1 MKDSFELFSVERKG
15 YNRVEVEQYI
25 KKIEKDKNTLELEI
39 ESLKK
44 QLEAVCT
51 QKEQLE
57 NKQALIEDTL
67 INAELAARDIV
78 LKAEEKSAEAEKLYQ
93 VECEK
98 VEKKYAEYKEE
109 LEQIVKRVEY
119 ILRSQLALIEK
130 NNLD

>member
-44 QLEAVCT
+44 QLEAVCM

-109 LEQIVKRVEY
+109 LDQIVKRVEY

>member
-1 MKDSFELFSVERKG
+1 MKDSFELFTVERKG

-25 KKIEKDKNTLELEI
+25 KKLEKDRNALALEV
-39 ESLKK
+39 ESLKS
-44 QLEAVCT
+44 QLTAVNM
-51 QKEQLE
+51 QKAQLE
-57 NKQALIEDTL
+57 NKQSLIEDTL

-78 LKAEEKSAEAEKLYQ
+78 LKAEEKNAEAERLYQ
-93 VECEK
+93 IECEK

-109 LEQIVKRVEY
+109 LDQVVKRVEY